1 MQTKDIG
8 LFQALSHKMDWLE
21 HRQTVLAE
29 NIANADTPD
38 YRPRDLSPLN
48 FDALLR
54 DTGRR
59 QSSVAAPSVAKTDT
73 SHLSLNS
80 AMSSSSRS
88 KESKMTY
95 EVAPAGNS
103 VVLEEQLIKANEV
116 ASDHRL
122 VTNLYQKQVNLLRTA
137 LGKN

>member
-1 MQTKDIG
+1 MQTKDLR
-8 LFQALSHKMDWLE
+8 LFQALAHKMDWLE

-38 YRPRDLSPLN
+38 YRPRDLTPLN
-48 FDALLR
+48 FDDMLR
-54 DTGRR
+54 ATASR
-59 QSSVAAPSVAKTDT
+59 QSLVTSPSVAKTD
-73 SHLSLNS
+73 SAHLSLNGS
-80 AMSSSSRS
+80 VSGNARS
-88 KESKMTY
+88 KESKLTY

-122 VTNLYQKQVNLLRTA
+122 VTNLYQKQVSLLRTA

>member
-1 MQTKDIG
+1 
-8 LFQALSHKMDWLE
+8 MDWLE
-21 HRQTVLAE
+21 HRQSILAE
-29 NIANADTPD
+29 NIANVDTPD
-38 YRPRDLSPLN
+38 YRSLYLSPLN
-48 FDALLR
+48 FDDMLR
-54 DTGRR
+54 ATASR
-59 QSSVAAPSVAKTDT
+59 QSLVSGPSVAKTDT
-73 SHLSLNS
+73 AHLSLNGS
-80 AMSSSSRS
+80 LPNEARS

-122 VTNLYQKQVNLLRTA
+122 VTNLYQKQVNMLRTA